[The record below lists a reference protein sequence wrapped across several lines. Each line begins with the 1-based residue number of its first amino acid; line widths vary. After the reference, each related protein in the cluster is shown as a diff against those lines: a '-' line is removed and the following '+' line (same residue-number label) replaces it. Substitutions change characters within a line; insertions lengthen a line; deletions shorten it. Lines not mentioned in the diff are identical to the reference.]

1 MAQAQAIYTHD
12 ASWNEPGNLA
22 VLADPIGMDPWFE
35 KNESVLHHARIRYQ
49 LADSISSDHQ
59 TVNGEEV
66 SLGVS
71 DSPFD
76 EVDDALLTDEEKIE
90 KYLDRFVAKHRES
103 IVGDIKTR
111 LTTLMNDLEEEMEDD
126 LNQQPISFQSFRYFM
141 QFLVKNPEFKNP
153 SFIVN
158 YDGNI
163 RALWKK
169 SDNKHLAAEF
179 GTDGTSSYVIFSPD
193 PDHPPKVMRNSG
205 TVSNK
210 RLKDVVLSLNA
221 QKWAYSDAEQ

>member
-1 MAQAQAIYTHD
+1 MVHSQPIYTHD
-12 ASWNEPGNLA
+12 ASWNEAGELA
-22 VLADPIGMDPWFE
+22 FFADPNPMDSWFE
-35 KNESVLHHARIRYQ
+35 KKERVPWSAWPMYQ
-49 LADSISSDHQ
+49 PADSISSDHQ
-59 TVNGEEV
+59 NVNGE
-66 SLGVS
+66 GVTVRVY

-76 EVDDALLTDEEKIE
+76 EVDDALSTDEEKI
-90 KYLDRFVAKHRES
+90 KNYLDHFVAKHRES
-103 IVGDIKTR
+103 IVDNIKTR

-126 LNQQPISFQSFRYFM
+126 LTQQPLSFESFKYFI
-141 QFLVKNPEFKNP
+141 QFLVKNPEFKTP

-179 GTDGTSSYVIFSPD
+179 ATDGTSSYVIFSPD
-193 PDHPPKVMRNSG
+193 PDYPAKVMRNSG
-205 TVSNK
+205 SVSNK

-221 QKWAYSDAEQ
+221 HKWAYSDAG